1 MGCSGMRLSFENNS
15 IGLIRIPTYENW
27 KTTNLEDLINVTI
40 SQVITALQS
49 FERFGLLMSYSLCSN
64 YELAKIYS
72 DVVQFFSCI
81 ALMIVSASLVARM
94 VKNLPAMQETWVTSL
109 GQEDPLDKEMATHS
123 SILTWRIPRTEVSG
137 RLQSMES
144 QRVRHNWVTNT
155 FTSLSMIVNSQIY
168 EQGPN
173 SEFLHSLDFL
183 ERTYHLE
190 FWFRNSTK
198 SLPNYALSPSLSPHS
213 LPAPLFLHDKLL
225 INFSL
230 RPVSSSNP
238 HVSICCS
245 FYRGHGSLDALS
257 VIYMTLGH
265 SAHSLLESWR
275 LI

>member
-40 SQVITALQS
+40 SQVITGLQS

-137 RLQSMES
+137 RLYSPWSHKES
-144 QRVRHNWVTNT
+144 DTTEWLTLSLHFQWLWTHKFMNRVQIQNFFIVL
-155 FTSLSMIVNSQIY
+155 TSWNEHII
-168 EQGPN
+168 
-173 SEFLHSLDFL
+173 
-183 ERTYHLE
+183 
-190 FWFRNSTK
+190 
-198 SLPNYALSPSLSPHS
+198 
-213 LPAPLFLHDKLL
+213 
-225 INFSL
+225 
-230 RPVSSSNP
+230 
-238 HVSICCS
+238 
-245 FYRGHGSLDALS
+245 
-257 VIYMTLGH
+257 
-265 SAHSLLESWR
+265 
-275 LI
+275 